1 MLLCLLPWQPY
12 VLCSKRLFFPLPK
25 WEGKKSYLKTYLERN
40 NLAFLKA
47 GISLH
52 LIKSHSLKNVKSKR
66 TNFLINPFIYFS
78 GIAFWLYFVCSRT
91 PVLFPYH
98 IHPHYSSKSTTAISI
113 LWNCC
118 YTVISKN
125 EFSIFQWLYLLISM
139 EQISCHLYI
148 RHSVRLL

>member
-1 MLLCLLPWQPY
+1 MYY
-12 VLCSKRLFFPLPK
+12 VQKGCFPPSLSEK
-25 WEGKKSYLKTYLERN
+25 KKKSYLKTYLERN

-52 LIKSHSLKNVKSKR
+52 LIKSHSPKNVKPKS

-78 GIAFWLYFVCSRT
+78 GIAFWLYFVGSGT
-91 PVLFPYH
+91 PVLFPYLILH

-125 EFSIFQWLYLLISM
+125 ELSIFQ
-139 EQISCHLYI
+139 
-148 RHSVRLL
+148 

>member
-12 VLCSKRLFFPLPK
+12 VLCSKRLFPPPSPK

-40 NLAFLKA
+40 NLTFLKA

-52 LIKSHSLKNVKSKR
+52 LIKSHSPKNVISKS

-78 GIAFWLYFVCSRT
+78 GIAFWLYFVGSKI
-91 PVLFPYH
+91 PVLFPYLILH
-98 IHPHYSSKSTTAISI
+98 IHPHYSSKSTTVISI
-113 LWNCC
+113 LWNC

-125 EFSIFQWLYLLISM
+125 
-139 EQISCHLYI
+139 
-148 RHSVRLL
+148 